1 MTEKERK
8 EEFAHLC
15 AMLHP
20 PKHKRALA
28 VSEFLG
34 ISVHTVRI
42 YTSKSPKAPSIALI
56 ELFRLKIK
64 NRQAD

>member
-8 EEFAHLC
+8 DEFAALC
-15 AMLHP
+15 AILHP
-20 PKHKRALA
+20 SKHKRAQA
-28 VSEFLG
+28 VAEFLG
-34 ISVHTVRI
+34 ISAHTVRI
-42 YTSKSPKAPSIALI
+42 YTSKSPKAPSIALM